1 MLELKLIHL
10 QYERLAVAE
19 SYWGLQ
25 WPGQWANSKKNTI
38 GMTGVSCLTK
48 TNCSKSERERS
59 ATLNRCKLC
68 PKALPEGCSTKLLA
82 ADLDFVGCGVRLSVL
97 GSVSAALF
105 SWGNCRDHR
114 GESWGEWGWGRFFCE
129 CVIRVDDDSNDQRN
143 KFHVPTLD
151 FLTMIMRW
159 WLLGLST
166 QKYCIFDIYVYTR
179 KWEEEEENMMG
190 LNQINQRWSSE
201 GRCIIA
207 TRRSPP
213 RQLTLWVFTFKERLL
228 YFLFK
233 SALRNL
239 QV

>member
-1 MLELKLIHL
+1 
-10 QYERLAVAE
+10 
-19 SYWGLQ
+19 
-25 WPGQWANSKKNTI
+25 
-38 GMTGVSCLTK
+38 MTGFSWLTK
-48 TNCSKSERERS
+48 TNCSKSEREGS
-59 ATLNRCKLC
+59 AILNRCKLC
-68 PKALPEGCSTKLLA
+68 PKALPGGCSTKLLA

-114 GESWGEWGWGRFFCE
+114 GESWGEWGWGRFFCSSE

-143 KFHVPTLD
+143 QLNKKFHVPTLD

-159 WLLGLST
+159 WLLGMST
-166 QKYCIFDIYVYTR
+166 QKYCIVDIYAYTG

-207 TRRSPP
+207 TRRFRGQTPPP
-213 RQLTLWVFTFKERLL
+213 RQLTLWVFTFKERVL

-233 SALRNL
+233 SALRLFVSFWPMNHWADL
-239 QV
+239 